1 MRKRVR
7 LVAKSVRLP
16 VSTDAD
22 LLQLALMTERS
33 ESELMRRAILELV
46 QRYMP
51 DPKSLQRQVA

>member
-1 MRKRVR
+1 
-7 LVAKSVRLP
+7 

-22 LLQLALMTERS
+22 LLQLAILTDRS

-46 QRYMP
+46 QRYLP

>member
-22 LLQLALMTERS
+22 LLQLAILTDRS
-33 ESELMRRAILELV
+33 ESELIRRAILELV
-46 QRYMP
+46 QRYLP
-51 DPKSLQRQVA
+51 DPKSLQRQLA

>member
-22 LLQLALMTERS
+22 LLQLAMLTDRS
-33 ESELMRRAILELV
+33 ESELIRRAILELV
-46 QRYMP
+46 ERYLP
-51 DPKSLQRQVA
+51 DPKSLQRKVA